1 MKTSFAQFGRFA
13 VTAAVG
19 ALAIMVGWWLWD
31 YYMNEPWTRD
41 ARIRADVVRVA
52 ADVSGVVTEVKVKD
66 NQAVRKGDVLF
77 VIDPERYKIALQQ
90 ADAAVASRKVSLEQ
104 ARRDLER
111 FRQLNKGS
119 VVSRQAAEQAETAA
133 GQAQAAYQLAL
144 ADRQLAQLNLA
155 RTEIKSPV
163 NGRIT
168 NLDLRP
174 GNYVSPSAAVAALV
188 DNDSFYVVGYFEE
201 TKLPR
206 IRVGDPVSIQV
217 MGEKTSMRGHVEGLA
232 AGIQDR
238 TREASA
244 TMLANVNP
252 TVSWVRLAQRVPVR
266 IAIDDLPENFALISG
281 RTATVRVFPVSP
293 AAAPEARGYSNK
305 AFKVAS
311 PKISAK

>member
-1 MKTSFAQFGRFA
+1 MKISVAVIGRFA
-13 VTAAVG
+13 VTAAV
-19 ALAIMVGWWLWD
+19 ALLAIVVGWWLWD
-31 YYMNEPWTRD
+31 YYINEPWTRD
-41 ARIRADVVRVA
+41 GRIRADVVKVA

-66 NQAVRKGDVLF
+66 NQTVRRGDVLF
-77 VIDPERYKIALQQ
+77 IIDKDRYKIALQQ
-90 ADAAVASRKVSLEQ
+90 ADAALASRKISLEQ

-119 VVSRQAAEQAETAA
+119 VVSQQAAEQAETAA

-144 ADRQLAQLNLA
+144 ADRQLAQLNLD

-174 GNYVSPSAAVAALV
+174 GNYVSPNAAVAALV

-201 TKLPR
+201 TKLPHIR
-206 IRVGDPVSIQV
+206 IGDPVSIEV

-238 TREASA
+238 ARESSA

-266 IAIDDLPENFALISG
+266 IAIDGVPENFALISG
-281 RTATVRVFPVSP
+281 RTVTVRVSP
-293 AAAPEARGYSNK
+293 LNPPAR
-305 AFKVAS
+305 
-311 PKISAK
+311 PKPL

>member
-1 MKTSFAQFGRFA
+1 MKTSFAQLGRFA
-13 VTAAVG
+13 VTAAIAV
-19 ALAIMVGWWLWD
+19 LAILVGWWLWD

-41 ARIRADVVRVA
+41 ARIRADVVKVA

-66 NQAVRKGDVLF
+66 NQTVRRGDVLF
-77 VIDPERYKIALQQ
+77 IIDQDRYKIALQQ
-90 ADAAVASRKVSLEQ
+90 ADAALASRKVSLEQ
-104 ARRDLER
+104 ARRDFER

-119 VVSRQAAEQAETAA
+119 VVSRQAAEQAETTA
-133 GQAQAAYQLAL
+133 GQVQAAYQLAL
-144 ADRQLAQLNLA
+144 ADRQLAQLNLD

-174 GNYVSPSAAVAALV
+174 GNYVSPSAAVAAIV

-201 TKLPR
+201 TKLPH
-206 IRVGDPVSIQV
+206 IRVGDPVSIEV

-238 TREASA
+238 AREASA

-266 IAIDDLPENFALISG
+266 IAIDGVPENFALISG
-281 RTATVRVFPVSP
+281 RTVTVRVSP
-293 AAAPEARGYSNK
+293 LNPPAR
-305 AFKVAS
+305 
-311 PKISAK
+311 PKPL

>member
-1 MKTSFAQFGRFA
+1 MKISVAVIGRFA
-13 VTAAVG
+13 VTAAV
-19 ALAIMVGWWLWD
+19 AVLAIVVGWWMWD
-31 YYMNEPWTRD
+31 YYINEPWTRD
-41 ARIRADVVRVA
+41 GRIRADVVKVA

-66 NQAVRKGDVLF
+66 NQTVRRGDVLF
-77 VIDPERYKIALQQ
+77 IIDKDRYKIALQQ
-90 ADAAVASRKVSLEQ
+90 ADAALASRKISLEQ

-119 VVSRQAAEQAETAA
+119 VVSQQAAEQAETAA

-144 ADRQLAQLNLA
+144 ADRQLAQLNLD

-174 GNYVSPSAAVAALV
+174 GNYVSPNAAVAALV

-201 TKLPR
+201 TKLPHIR
-206 IRVGDPVSIQV
+206 IGDPVSIEV
-217 MGEKTSMRGHVEGLA
+217 MGEKTGMRGHVEGLA

-238 TREASA
+238 ARESSA

-266 IAIDDLPENFALISG
+266 IAIDDVPENLALISG
-281 RTATVRVFPVSP
+281 RTVTVRVSPVSP
-293 AAAPEARGYSNK
+293 PTR
-305 AFKVAS
+305 
-311 PKISAK
+311 PKPL